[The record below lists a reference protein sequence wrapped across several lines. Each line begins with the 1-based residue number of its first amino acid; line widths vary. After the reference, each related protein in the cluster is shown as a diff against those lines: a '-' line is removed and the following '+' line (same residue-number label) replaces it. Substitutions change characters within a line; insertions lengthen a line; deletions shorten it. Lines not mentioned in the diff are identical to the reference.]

1 VFRFGWHA
9 DLWGEGKVN
18 RNASWHAGCVAA
30 WKLWNAPSDQ
40 VRVLKRVQR
49 HRCMQ
54 TGKRLLRTAEV
65 DHQVPLFRVWR
76 DLNRE
81 PWPDLLGYWGT
92 PNLRVINREAHVL
105 KCAMEAAGRAQPRA

>member
-1 VFRFGWHA
+1 
-9 DLWGEGKVN
+9 
-18 RNASWHAGCVAA
+18 
-30 WKLWNAPSDQ
+30 
-40 VRVLKRVQR
+40 
-49 HRCMQ
+49 MQ